1 MTRFCEITDYTPA
14 LHEAVQQMLDQLTP
28 EPMVMS
34 EEQLRRVIESP
45 ESHLFVLYEEGLAVG
60 MITVGLYAAPT
71 GVKGWIEDVVVDAR
85 FRGCGYGRRLVE
97 EAVAFARSQGVD
109 HLMLT
114 SNPARKAANAL
125 YQALGFEQRTTNC
138 YKMEL

>member
-1 MTRFCEITDYTPA
+1 MIRFCEINDYTPA
-14 LHEAVQQMLDQLTP
+14 LHAAVQAMVDQLTP
-28 EPMVMS
+28 APMKVS
-34 EEQLRRVIESP
+34 EEQLRAVIDSP
-45 ESHLFVLYEEGLAVG
+45 MSHLFVLYDEAEPVG
-60 MITVGLYAAPT
+60 MITVGIYASPT

-97 EAVAFARSQGVD
+97 EAVAFARSQEVD

-125 YQALGFEQRTTNC
+125 YQTLGFEQRTTNC
-138 YKMEL
+138 YKMEM

>member
-14 LHEAVQQMLDQLTP
+14 LHEAVQRMLDQLTP
-28 EPMVMS
+28 EPMVVG
-34 EEQLRRVIESP
+34 EEPLRRVIESP
-45 ESHLFVLYEEGLAVG
+45 ESHLFVLYDGEQAVG
-60 MITVGLYAAPT
+60 MITVGVYAAPT
-71 GVKGWIEDVVVDAR
+71 GVKGWIEDVVVDAH
-85 FRGCGYGRRLVE
+85 FRGCGYGRRLVK
-97 EAVAFARSQGVD
+97 EAIAFARTQGVN